1 MVFAVLGGQVG
12 DGGGDAGAEQ
22 LLPLVQVALVDL
34 VEELMV
40 SAGVDERER
49 GRLKER
55 EGEKRKHIKCAKAPA

>member
-55 EGEKRKHIKCAKAPA
+55 EGEKENT